1 MSELIESDFILI
13 VEDSDDDYE
22 FISDTLCEDLPNSVQ
37 VVRCINGADAID
49 ILQKNVVDTNSASCR
64 CRLIT
69 LDLNLP
75 GVCGREVLSYVK
87 SSRCTKSIPVVV
99 LTTSNNDMDVSS
111 CYQLGANSYVQKPV
125 DLGRFV
131 DALEQ
136 LKNYWLNLSVQPVC
150 LKTPVT

>member
-1 MSELIESDFILI
+1 MSELIENDFILI

-22 FISDTLCEDLPNSVQ
+22 FISDTMCEDLPNSVQ
-37 VVRCINGADAID
+37 IVRCINGADAIE
-49 ILQKNVVDTNSASCR
+49 ILQKNIVDTNSARCH

-75 GVCGREVLSYVK
+75 GVSGREVLSYVK
-87 SSRCTKSIPVVV
+87 SLRCTKSIPVVI
-99 LTTSNNDMDVSS
+99 LTTSNNDRDVSS

-136 LKNYWLNLSVQPVC
+136 LKSYWLNLSVQPVC
-150 LKTPVT
+150 LKTPVA

>member
-87 SSRCTKSIPVVV
+87 SSRCTKSIPAVV
-99 LTTSNNDMDVSS
+99 LTTSNNDRDVSS